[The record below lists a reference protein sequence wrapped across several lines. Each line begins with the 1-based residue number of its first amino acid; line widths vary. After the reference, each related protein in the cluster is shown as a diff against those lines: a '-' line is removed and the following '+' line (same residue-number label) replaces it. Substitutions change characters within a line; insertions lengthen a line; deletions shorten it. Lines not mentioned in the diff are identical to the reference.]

1 MLARAILKP
10 APKVRRIPT
19 LYFPLCCRNIQR
31 TVAYVFDG
39 VVNDDLVADV
49 VRPAVGSDAE
59 PDIVTVNKWLLPVR
73 FSRDSE
79 EEDEGD

>member
-1 MLARAILKP
+1 M
-10 APKVRRIPT
+10 
-19 LYFPLCCRNIQR
+19 
-31 TVAYVFDG
+31 
-39 VVNDDLVADV
+39 NDDLVADV